1 MKKTSRYFFVGFILL
16 VFCAVIYLFTPFLI
30 PMSVG
35 ILLAVSTSSLNH
47 TFLVLTGNKN
57 ILAASLTTIALTLLF
72 LAPFLYAVT
81 KLAIYGANFDTA
93 YIGKV
98 FEYIRNFDISLPG
111 AFSSWESRIKSFI
124 DSINLTPLL
133 KQGATYLSNIGK
145 SSANFML
152 ELVLILVFYFFA
164 NIYGKSL
171 IAFIKDTTP
180 VETEYIDKISG
191 EVGNTMAVVLY
202 STIATSVL
210 QGLLFGIMIVF
221 FGYDGLLLG
230 IVYAFASMLPV
241 VGGTLVYI
249 PISIYE
255 FAMGNKFAGIFIL
268 IYSIV
273 MISTVADN
281 FVKPFLIKF
290 INSKLVK
297 HPANINELLIFFAMM
312 AGLSTFGFWGLIL
325 GPAIVTLFVACLN
338 AYRIIEKD
346 DLLERK
352 NKDIIL
358 SNSDKD
364 DIKNI

>member
-1 MKKTSRYFFVGFILL
+1 MKKTSKYFFIGFILL
-16 VFCAVIYLFTPFLI
+16 VFCAVIYLFTPFWI

-47 TFLVLTGNKN
+47 TFRELTGNRN
-57 ILAASLTTIALTLLF
+57 ILSATLTTVALIILF
-72 LAPFLYAVT
+72 LAPFLYAAT
-81 KLAIYGANFDTA
+81 KLVIYGANFDTA

-98 FEYIRNFDISLPG
+98 VEYVRNFDISLPG
-111 AFSSWESRIKSFI
+111 AFSSWESRIKDFI
-124 DSINLTPLL
+124 SSINLTPIF
-133 KQGATYLSNIGK
+133 KEGATYLSNIGK
-145 SSANFML
+145 SSANFMI
-152 ELVLILVFYFFA
+152 ELVLIIVFYFFA
-164 NIYGKSL
+164 NIYGRSL
-171 IAFIKDTTP
+171 ITFIKETTP

-191 EVGNTMAVVLY
+191 EVSNTMAVVLY

-210 QGLLFGIMIVF
+210 QGLLFGIMIAF
-221 FGYDGLLLG
+221 FGYDGLLFG
-230 IVYAFASMLPV
+230 IVYAFASMIPI

-249 PISIYE
+249 PIAIYE
-255 FAMGNKFAGIFIL
+255 FAMGNKFAGIFIF
-268 IYSIV
+268 IYSVV

-281 FVKPFLIKF
+281 FVKPFIIKF

-358 SNSDKD
+358 SNEERKD
-364 DIKNI
+364 N